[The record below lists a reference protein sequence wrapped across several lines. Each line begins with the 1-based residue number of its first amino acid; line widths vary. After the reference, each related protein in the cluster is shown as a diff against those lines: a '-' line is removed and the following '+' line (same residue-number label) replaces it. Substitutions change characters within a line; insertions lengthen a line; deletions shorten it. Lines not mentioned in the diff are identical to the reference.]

1 MLTGQELLAKVK
13 EMGDAPKT
21 ELATACG
28 YVSKKK
34 DGSDRVNFTAFYEA
48 LLNAKGIDL
57 GSGGKGVGKG
67 GRKLSYTAK
76 VQFNGNLL
84 VGKAY
89 TALLDLEPGDEFEIK
104 LGRKQIRLI
113 PIGAAEEHASHSS
126 VTDEE
131 GRETHASKGWLLR
144 TLLSRRPPVLLK
156 RLAWPPSIYAYCCK
170 PELRFDQLEHGRQAT
185 DSRWLFYRSMEI
197 RLLVLAL
204 LTIAIRLFVR
214 KI

>member
-1 MLTGQELLAKVK
+1 MLTGQELLSKVK
-13 EMGDAPKT
+13 EMGDAPKN
-21 ELATACG
+21 ELATVCG

-57 GSGGKGVGKG
+57 GSNGKGVGKG

-126 VTDEE
+126 VEE
-131 GRETHASKGWLLR
+131 NEA
-144 TLLSRRPPVLLK
+144 
-156 RLAWPPSIYAYCCK
+156 
-170 PELRFDQLEHGRQAT
+170 
-185 DSRWLFYRSMEI
+185 
-197 RLLVLAL
+197 
-204 LTIAIRLFVR
+204 
-214 KI
+214 

>member
-1 MLTGQELLAKVK
+1 MLTGQELLSKVK

-126 VTDEE
+126 VTEEE
-131 GRETHASKGWLLR
+131 G
-144 TLLSRRPPVLLK
+144 
-156 RLAWPPSIYAYCCK
+156 
-170 PELRFDQLEHGRQAT
+170 
-185 DSRWLFYRSMEI
+185 
-197 RLLVLAL
+197 
-204 LTIAIRLFVR
+204 
-214 KI
+214 